1 MNIPCDGFVVKGIE
15 VTTDESAMTGE
26 TDAIRKASLEQCEAF
41 KNATNRI
48 DYEDS
53 LRENRVPSP
62 VLLSGTKIMS
72 GEGFFICIVVG
83 VDSCS
88 GKIRA
93 TLAQEDEDE
102 GTPLQGKLEIL
113 ATDIS
118 IFGLIGASITVFFLT
133 CLWVVRIISSD
144 GWTFYSLK
152 ALLDYF
158 VIGVAVI
165 VMAVPEGLPLA
176 VTLSLAFS
184 VKKMLKD

>member
-93 TLAQEDEDE
+93 TLA
-102 GTPLQGKLEIL
+102 
-113 ATDIS
+113 
-118 IFGLIGASITVFFLT
+118 
-133 CLWVVRIISSD
+133 
-144 GWTFYSLK
+144 
-152 ALLDYF
+152 
-158 VIGVAVI
+158 
-165 VMAVPEGLPLA
+165 
-176 VTLSLAFS
+176 
-184 VKKMLKD
+184 